1 LLEYVHETAR
11 AEYDGHPGETMFQEQ
26 QPMSMEPKQSLLR
39 CIPPMTDLL
48 KSPAVAGWLKAH
60 SPALVTDC
68 LRGAVASV
76 RQQVLEDGGGGCG
89 PEHVAAEAVLA
100 RAAELLA
107 QATTPHLREAINAT
121 GIILHTGLGRAV
133 FPTSVVD
140 SMMAEMKGYTTLA
153 VDRESG
159 ERIERDELVEYILT
173 ELTGA
178 EAATVVN
185 NNAAAT
191 MLVLAAL
198 AAQKEVIVSRGQLI
212 EIGGSFRLPEVM
224 AQSQARL
231 VEVGATNR
239 THLKDYQGAITP
251 NTAAIMRVHPSNY
264 RIVGFTSETPLTDL
278 TELAHRHG
286 LILIDDLG
294 AGALLDL
301 EQFGLPHEP
310 TVRESI
316 QAGADAVLFSGDKLI
331 GASQAGII
339 VGRKQIINR
348 LRKHPLMRAMRVD
361 KTCLLVLERTLHL
374 FRNPDLL
381 RREHP
386 TYRMICTPVG
396 VLRQRAKMLVDGL
409 AQAAPG
415 VNANIETSV
424 AYLGS
429 GSLPTE
435 ALPSARVSVSVPGLS
450 ASELARRLRLDEA
463 CVFSRIEDDLV
474 RLDMRTITDEQVPA
488 IAAAFGR
495 IARDPAV
502 GVEGTTDATL
512 SKSGVQNPQSET
524 NSKP

>member
-1 LLEYVHETAR
+1 MALEAKQELLKR
-11 AEYDGHPGETMFQEQ
+11 
-26 QPMSMEPKQSLLR
+26 
-39 CIPPMTDLL
+39 IPPITELL
-48 KSPAVAGWLKAH
+48 KTPEAAAWLNTHAAG
-60 SPALVTDC
+60 LVTDC
-68 LRGAVASV
+68 LRRAAACV
-76 RQQVLEDGGGGCG
+76 RQRVIADDAGQWG
-89 PEHVAAEAVLA
+89 PEQVTPAAVLA
-100 RAAELLA
+100 HAAELLA
-107 QATTPHLREAINAT
+107 KATHPHLREAINAT

-133 FPTSVVD
+133 FPETVVD
-140 SMMAEMKGYTTLA
+140 SMTAELKGYTTLA
-153 VDRESG
+153 VDRETG
-159 ERIERDELVEYILT
+159 ERLERDELVEYILT

-231 VEVGATNR
+231 IEVGATNR

-251 NTAAIMRVHPSNY
+251 NTAALMRVHPSNY
-264 RIVGFTSETPLTDL
+264 RVVGFTSEVPLTDL
-278 TELAHRHG
+278 AELAHRHG
-286 LILIDDLG
+286 LLLIDDLG

-316 QAGADAVLFSGDKLI
+316 EAGADAVLFSGDKLI

-339 VGRKQIINR
+339 VGRKPIIER
-348 LRKHPLMRAMRVD
+348 LRKHPLMRAMRAD

-374 FRNPDLL
+374 FRDPDVL

-386 TYRMICTPVG
+386 TYRMICTTVG
-396 VLRQRAKMLVDGL
+396 ALRRRAKALVDGL

-415 VNANIETSV
+415 VRAETEASK

-435 ALPSARVSVSVPGLS
+435 ALPSARVSVAAPGLS
-450 ASELARRLRLDEA
+450 ATELARRLRLDEA
-463 CVFSRIEDDLV
+463 CIFSRIEDDLV
-474 RLDMRTITDEQVPA
+474 RLDMRTLTDEQVPA
-488 IAAAFGR
+488 IVAAFGR
-495 IARDPAV
+495 IAPPPERRLPV
-502 GVEGTTDATL
+502 GFG
-512 SKSGVQNPQSET
+512 
-524 NSKP
+524 